1 MARRVGHVGGGQQ
14 VRGNRNEKAQARWGR
29 YLCLKA
35 WRALDGVGVLVLGTL
50 ARRRTPAVAGAGPV
64 CHVIHSL
71 ELGGGQRQFLEFVR
85 QEGRQGTT
93 LVSLTDRSSPFSPA
107 GDEVGVVQLYWAFR
121 RNVVV
126 HALAYL
132 FPHTLFILAL
142 WRQLQRWRPGCVWG
156 WQFLANVV
164 AAPAARLAG
173 VPRVVIRVEN
183 LSAWKTWPPH
193 KHWWNRWADRNAARL
208 ADVVVVNA
216 RALVE
221 DFAAWAGADRGKIV
235 VVHNGVDAEG
245 WLARPWQDR
254 RPELGIAPGEVVVL
268 TVGRLAREK
277 NHELLLRACTLLH
290 QRGLAHHLLLVG
302 DGELRS
308 VLENRAQELG
318 LGAWV
323 HFVGATSTPQD
334 YYRSADVFALSSDI
348 EGLPNALLEAQ
359 VFGLPAVTTAAGG
372 AGEVVVDGET
382 GFVVPC
388 GQVDELAAALGRLVA
403 DAQLRQRLGAA
414 GQQRARREFS
424 RERWVRQIEQLSF
437 PQETAV
443 LAEEAGAQR

>member
-1 MARRVGHVGGGQQ
+1 MALARTPLPVLWPKGLHKALLRLAREVDGLFVCLLGVVAGLRARGQPGGGRH
-14 VRGNRNEKAQARWGR
+14 V
-29 YLCLKA
+29 
-35 WRALDGVGVLVLGTL
+35 T
-50 ARRRTPAVAGAGPV
+50 
-64 CHVIHSL
+64 HVIYSL
-71 ELGGGQRQFLEFVR
+71 EAGGAQRQFLELARRAGGWASNF
-85 QEGRQGTT
+85 
-93 LVSLTDRSSPFSPA
+93 VSLTDKDGPFLTTV
-107 GDEVGVVQLYWAFR
+107 DKLGVAQLYQAFR
-121 RNVVV
+121 RTVVV
-126 HALAYL
+126 HSVAYV
-132 FPHTLFILAL
+132 FPNTLFVLAL
-142 WRQLQRWRPGCVWG
+142 WRQLRRWRSACVWG

-216 RALVE
+216 EALVE
-221 DFAAWAGADRGKIV
+221 DYAAWAGVDRDKTV

-254 RPELGIAPGEVVVL
+254 RQELGIAPGQVVVL
-268 TVGRLAREK
+268 TMGRLAREK
-277 NHELLLRACTLLH
+277 NQELLLRACAAVH
-290 QRGLAHHLLLVG
+290 DRGLPHHLVLVG
-302 DGELRS
+302 DGELQA
-308 VLENRAQELG
+308 VLERRAQELG
-318 LGAWV
+318 LRAWV

-348 EGLPNALLEAQ
+348 EGLPNVLLEAQ

-388 GQVDELAAALGRLVA
+388 GQVDGLAAALARLLA
-403 DAQLRQRLGAA
+403 DPQLRQQLGSA
-414 GQQRARREFS
+414 GQRRVRREFS
-424 RERWVRQIEQLSF
+424 VDRWVRRIEELSS
-437 PQETAV
+437 PEEAAM
-443 LAEEAGAQR
+443 LAEEAEAQR